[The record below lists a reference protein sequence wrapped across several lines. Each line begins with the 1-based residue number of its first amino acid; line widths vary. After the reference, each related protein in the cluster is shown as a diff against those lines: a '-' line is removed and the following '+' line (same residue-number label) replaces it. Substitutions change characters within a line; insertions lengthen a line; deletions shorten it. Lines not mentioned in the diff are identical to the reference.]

1 MTRNKIKIALTGGI
15 GSGKSTVA
23 QLIAAR
29 GFKVF
34 SCDRIYGELLSDGN
48 MLRLLSDEF
57 GEKIIFDGKIDRT
70 LLAEIAFSDTKKIA
84 RLNKITHPLI
94 IGSALSKMDT
104 EDISFCE
111 VPLLFEEGYE
121 KLFDNIIVVLREK
134 AERIAAVTGRNNLTA
149 EQVVKRMEYQI
160 NYDNTDFAKY
170 YVIHNDSNFQALKNR
185 TDGVL
190 NDIINLYH
198 KI

>member
-34 SCDRIYGELLSDGN
+34 SCDKIYSELLSDSN

-57 GEKIIFDGKIDRT
+57 GEKIIVDGKIDRT

-134 AERIAAVTGRNNLTA
+134 AERIAAVAGRDNLTA

-170 YVIHNDSNFQALKNR
+170 YVIHNDSDFQALKNR